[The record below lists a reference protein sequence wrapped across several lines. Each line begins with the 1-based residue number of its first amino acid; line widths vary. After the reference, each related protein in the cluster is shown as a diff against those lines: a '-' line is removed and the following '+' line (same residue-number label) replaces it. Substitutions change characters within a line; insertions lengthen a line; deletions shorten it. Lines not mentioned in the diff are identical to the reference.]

1 MGLTN
6 SGQKNPAQ
14 DHARRVR
21 EMFARI
27 SPRYDLL
34 NHLLSANID
43 TRWRRR
49 VVKKLQPLLAEN
61 ARVLDVGCG
70 TGDLSIEIFE
80 KTAARV
86 IGIDFCRPMLQLAKQ
101 KAPRLKFIEGD
112 ALRLP
117 FADAMFDAITIGFAL
132 RNLSSVEQGLAEL
145 HRVLKPQGWLAILE
159 FSQPSVPGVRQ
170 FVRFYYSRLLP
181 WIGGRVSGS
190 RNAYEYLPDSI
201 SKFPN
206 QEKLVGMMRAVGFEE
221 VEFENLS
228 GGIAA
233 LHIGRR
239 GRA

>member
-1 MGLTN
+1 MGLTDP
-6 SGQKNPAQ
+6 GQKDSAP

-43 TRWRRR
+43 SRWRRR

-70 TGDLSIEIFE
+70 TGDLSIALFE

-86 IGIDFCRPMLQLAKQ
+86 VGVDFCRPMLQLAKQ

-112 ALRLP
+112 ALKLP
-117 FADAMFDAITIGFAL
+117 FADETFDGITIGFAL
-132 RNLSSVEQGLAEL
+132 RNLSSVEQGLAEFK
-145 HRVLKPQGWLAILE
+145 RVMKPRGWLAILE
-159 FSQPSVPGVRQ
+159 FSQPTVPGVRQ
-170 FVRFYYSRLLP
+170 LVRFYYWRLLP
-181 WIGGRVSGS
+181 WIGGWLSGS
-190 RNAYEYLPDSI
+190 PNAYKYLPDSI
-201 SKFPN
+201 LKFPD
-206 QEKLVGMMRAVGFEE
+206 QEKLAGMMRAAGFEE

-239 GRA
+239 A

>member
-1 MGLTN
+1 
-6 SGQKNPAQ
+6 
-14 DHARRVR
+14 
-21 EMFARI
+21 MFARI

-43 TRWRRR
+43 KRWRRR
-49 VVKKLQPLLAEN
+49 VVKKMQPLLAEN

-70 TGDLSIEIFE
+70 TGDLSIALFE

-86 IGIDFCRPMLQLAKQ
+86 VGIDFCRPMLQLAKQ

-112 ALRLP
+112 ALKLP
-117 FADAMFDAITIGFAL
+117 FADCTFDGITTGFAL
-132 RNLSSVEQGLAEL
+132 RNLSSVEQGLAEFK
-145 HRVLKPQGWLAILE
+145 RVMTPGGCLAILE
-159 FSQPSVPGVRQ
+159 FSQPTVPGVRQ
-170 FVRFYYSRLLP
+170 LVRFYYWRLLP
-181 WIGGRVSGS
+181 WIGGLLSGA

-201 SKFPN
+201 SKFPD
-206 QEKLVGMMRAVGFEE
+206 QEKLSGMMRATGFEE

-239 GRA
+239 M

>member
-1 MGLTN
+1 MGLTDP
-6 SGQKNPAQ
+6 GQKDSAP

-43 TRWRRR
+43 SRWRRR
-49 VVKKLQPLLAEN
+49 VVKKLQPLITEN

-70 TGDLSIEIFE
+70 TGDLSIALFE

-86 IGIDFCRPMLQLAKQ
+86 IGVDFCRPMLQLAKH

-112 ALRLP
+112 ALTLP
-117 FADAMFDAITIGFAL
+117 FADETFDGVTIGFAL
-132 RNLSSVEQGLAEL
+132 RNLSSVEQGLAEFK
-145 HRVLKPQGWLAILE
+145 RVMKPRGWLAILE
-159 FSQPSVPGVRQ
+159 FSQPTVPGVRQ
-170 FVRFYYSRLLP
+170 LVRFYYWRLLP
-181 WIGGRVSGS
+181 WIGGLLSGS
-190 RNAYEYLPDSI
+190 PNAYQYLPDSI
-201 SKFPN
+201 SKFPD
-206 QEKLVGMMRAVGFEE
+206 QEKLAGMMRAAGFEK

-239 GRA
+239 E